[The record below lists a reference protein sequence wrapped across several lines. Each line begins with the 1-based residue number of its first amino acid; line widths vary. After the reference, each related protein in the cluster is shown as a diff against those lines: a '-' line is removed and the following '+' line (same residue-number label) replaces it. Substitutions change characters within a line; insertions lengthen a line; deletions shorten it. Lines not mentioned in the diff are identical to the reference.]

1 MAGALN
7 IGQAGPAHP
16 SPGHMTRAEFIA
28 LSASMMILTAL
39 GIDIMLPAFGD
50 VRRAFHLSP
59 DSTETSLIIAAFFLG
74 QVAQIVFGTVSDSW
88 GRLAIMRVGFPLYIA
103 GGLAGAMAPDLPTIY
118 VARFVQGMGAAAL
131 FMITI
136 ACVRDRFSGDEM
148 ARTMSLVLTIFLFT
162 PILAP
167 FLGAALLAVSSWR
180 IVFLVPPIFAV
191 GVFVWSLRLEES
203 LPSERRRPLDLRG
216 VTQTVRHVLGNATF
230 LRYVGVTTVVFSVF
244 SSYLASSERIVG
256 EIYRQPR
263 MFAWI
268 FAGTGALQSVSTFAN
283 SRLVRR
289 FGARRSLRALLL
301 IYCAVALALTL
312 VILWRGDP
320 PNMLIFFA
328 GMVTLVAL
336 VPTIEPN
343 SSALALEP
351 LGTMAGT
358 SAAIYGTTFFFVG
371 SLAGTFVSR
380 LLVSSVA
387 PLAIGH
393 AIAGVIALTLA
404 CTDGRR
410 LR

>member
-1 MAGALN
+1 MK
-7 IGQAGPAHP
+7 
-16 SPGHMTRAEFIA
+16 RAEFIA
-28 LSASMMILTAL
+28 LAASMMILTAL

-50 VRRAFHLSP
+50 VRREFRLSS

-74 QVAQIVFGTVSDSW
+74 QVAQIGFGTVSDSW
-88 GRLAIMRVGFPLYIA
+88 GRLAILRVGFPLYIA
-103 GGLAGAMAPDLPTIY
+103 GGLASALAPDLPSIY

-162 PILAP
+162 PIVAP
-167 FLGAALLAVSSWR
+167 FLGAALLAVASWR
-180 IVFLVPPIFAV
+180 VVFLVPPLFAV

-203 LPSERRRPLDLRG
+203 LPPERRLPLDPGG
-216 VTQTVRHVLGNATF
+216 VARAVRQVLGNATF

-244 SSYLASSERIVG
+244 SAYLASSERIIG
-256 EIYRQPR
+256 EIYGRPER
-263 MFAWI
+263 FVWI
-268 FAGTGALQSVSTFAN
+268 FAGTGVLQSVSTFLNA
-283 SRLVRR
+283 RLVRR
-289 FGARRSLRALLL
+289 VGARRSLRALLL
-301 IYCAVALALTL
+301 LYSAVAGALTL
-312 VILWRGDP
+312 AILWLGDP
-320 PNMLIFFA
+320 PDMAVFVA
-328 GMVTLVAL
+328 GIVMLVAL

-380 LLVSSVA
+380 LLVASVA

-393 AIAGVIALTLA
+393 AIAGVVALTLA
-404 CTDGRR
+404 CTDRR
-410 LR
+410 RR

>member
-1 MAGALN
+1 MK
-7 IGQAGPAHP
+7 
-16 SPGHMTRAEFIA
+16 RAEFIA
-28 LSASMMILTAL
+28 LAASMMILTAL

-50 VRRAFHLSP
+50 VRREFRLSS

-74 QVAQIVFGTVSDSW
+74 QVAQIGFGTVSDSW
-88 GRLAIMRVGFPLYIA
+88 GRLAILRVGFPLYIA
-103 GGLAGAMAPDLPTIY
+103 GGLASALAPDLPSIY

-162 PILAP
+162 PIVAP
-167 FLGAALLAVSSWR
+167 FLGAALLAVASWR
-180 IVFLVPPIFAV
+180 VVFLVPPLFAV

-203 LPSERRRPLDLRG
+203 LPPERRLPLDPGG
-216 VTQTVRHVLGNATF
+216 VARAVRQVLGNATF

-244 SSYLASSERIVG
+244 SAYLASSERIIG
-256 EIYRQPR
+256 EIYGRPER
-263 MFAWI
+263 FVWI
-268 FAGTGALQSVSTFAN
+268 FAGTGALQSVSTFLNA
-283 SRLVRR
+283 RLVRR
-289 FGARRSLRALLL
+289 VGARRSLRALLL
-301 IYCAVALALTL
+301 LYSAVAGALTL
-312 VILWRGDP
+312 AILWLGDP
-320 PNMLIFFA
+320 PDMAVFVA
-328 GMVTLVAL
+328 GIVMLVAL

-380 LLVSSVA
+380 LLVASVA

-393 AIAGVIALTLA
+393 AIAGVVALTLA
-404 CTDGRR
+404 CTDRR
-410 LR
+410 RR

>member
-1 MAGALN
+1 
-7 IGQAGPAHP
+7 
-16 SPGHMTRAEFIA
+16 MTRAEFLA
-28 LSASMMILTAL
+28 LSACMMILTAL
-39 GIDIMLPAFGD
+39 GIDIMLPAFAD
-50 VRRAFHLSP
+50 VRREFHLSP

-74 QVAQIVFGTVSDSW
+74 QVAQLGFGTVSDSW
-88 GRLAIMRVGFPLYIA
+88 GRLAILRIGFPLYIV
-103 GGLAGAMAPDLPTIY
+103 GGLAGALAPDLPTIY

-136 ACVRDRFSGDEM
+136 AGVRDRFSGDEM

-162 PILAP
+162 PIVAP

-180 IVFLVPPIFAV
+180 VVFLVPPIFAI
-191 GVFVWSLRLEES
+191 GAFVWSLRLEES
-203 LPSERRRPLDLRG
+203 LPPERRRPLDVGG
-216 VTQTVRHVLGNATF
+216 VARVVRQVLGNATF

-244 SSYLASSERIVG
+244 SAYLASSERIIG
-256 EIYRQPR
+256 EIYGKPEQ
-263 MFAWI
+263 FAWI
-268 FAGTGALQSVSTFAN
+268 FAGTGVLQSVSTFVS

-289 FGARRSLRALLL
+289 VGARRSLRALLL
-301 IYCAVALALTL
+301 LYSAVAGALTL

-320 PNMLIFFA
+320 PDMVIFVA
-328 GMVTLVAL
+328 GIVTLVAL

-351 LGTMAGT
+351 LGAMAGT

-380 LLVSSVA
+380 LLADSVA

-393 AIAGVIALTLA
+393 AIAGVIALALA
-404 CTDGRR
+404 FTDRR
-410 LR
+410 QS

>member
-1 MAGALN
+1 MN
-7 IGQAGPAHP
+7 
-16 SPGHMTRAEFIA
+16 RAEFIA

-59 DSTETSLIIAAFFLG
+59 DSTATSLIIASFFLG

-88 GRLAIMRVGFPLYIA
+88 GRLAILRMGFPLYIA
-103 GGLAGAMAPDLPTIY
+103 GGLASALAPDLPTIY
-118 VARFVQGMGAAAL
+118 LARFVQGMGAAAL

-136 ACVRDRFSGDEM
+136 ACVRDRFSGDDM

-162 PILAP
+162 PIVAP

-180 IVFLVPPIFAV
+180 LVFLVPPIV
-191 GVFVWSLRLEES
+191 GVAVFLWSMRLEES
-203 LPSERRRPLDLRG
+203 LPPEGRRPLDPGG
-216 VTQTVRHVLGNATF
+216 VIRAIRHVLGNATF
-230 LRYVGVTTVVFSVF
+230 LRYVGVTTAVFSVF
-244 SSYLASSERIVG
+244 SAYLASSERIIG
-256 EIYRQPR
+256 EIYGKPQL
-263 MFAWI
+263 FAWI

-301 IYCAVALALTL
+301 VYTAVAVGLALA
-312 VILWRGDP
+312 IRWRGDP
-320 PNMLIFFA
+320 PDMVIFVA
-328 GMVTLVAL
+328 GIVLLVAL

-380 LLVSSVA
+380 LLVASVA

-404 CTDGRR
+404 CTDRR
-410 LR
+410 RS

>member
-1 MAGALN
+1 
-7 IGQAGPAHP
+7 
-16 SPGHMTRAEFIA
+16 MTRVEFIA

-39 GIDIMLPAFGD
+39 GIDIMLPTFGD
-50 VRRAFHLSP
+50 VRREFHLSP
-59 DSTETSLIIAAFFLG
+59 DSTETSLIIASFFLG
-74 QVAQIVFGTVSDSW
+74 QVAQIGFGTVSDSW
-88 GRLAIMRVGFPLYIA
+88 GRLVILRIGFPLYIA
-103 GGLAGAMAPDLPTIY
+103 GGLAGALAPDLPTIC

-162 PILAP
+162 PIVAP
-167 FLGAALLAVSSWR
+167 FLGAGLLAVSSWR
-180 IVFLVPPIFAV
+180 VVFLVPPIFAI

-203 LPSERRRPLDLRG
+203 LPPERRRPLDAGG
-216 VTQTVRHVLGNATF
+216 VARAVRHVLGNATF

-244 SSYLASSERIVG
+244 SSYLASSERIIG
-256 EIYRQPR
+256 EIYGKPEQ
-263 MFAWI
+263 FAWI
-268 FAGTGALQSVSTFAN
+268 FAGTGALQSVSTFVN

-301 IYCAVALALTL
+301 LYSAVAGALTL

-320 PNMLIFFA
+320 PNMVIFVA
-328 GMVTLVAL
+328 GIVTLVAL

-380 LLVSSVA
+380 LLVNSVA

-393 AIAGVIALTLA
+393 AIAGVVALTLA
-404 CTDGRR
+404 FTDRR
-410 LR
+410 RS

>member
-1 MAGALN
+1 
-7 IGQAGPAHP
+7 
-16 SPGHMTRAEFIA
+16 MTRTEFIA

-39 GIDIMLPAFGD
+39 GIDIMLPTFGD
-50 VRRAFHLSP
+50 VRREFHLSP

-88 GRLAIMRVGFPLYIA
+88 GRLAILRVGFPLYIV
-103 GGLAGAMAPDLPTIY
+103 GGLASALAPDLPTIC

-162 PILAP
+162 PIVAP
-167 FLGAALLAVSSWR
+167 FLGAGLLAVSSWR
-180 IVFLVPPIFAV
+180 VVFLVPPLFAV
-191 GVFVWSLRLEES
+191 GVFVWSFRLEES
-203 LPSERRRPLDLRG
+203 LPPERRRPLDLVG
-216 VTQTVRHVLGNATF
+216 VARAVRHVLGNATF

-244 SSYLASSERIVG
+244 SSYLASSERIIG
-256 EIYRQPR
+256 EIYGQPQL
-263 MFAWI
+263 FAWI
-268 FAGTGALQSVSTFAN
+268 FAGTGALQSVSTFVN

-301 IYCAVALALTL
+301 LYSAVAGGLTL

-320 PNMLIFFA
+320 PDMVVFVI
-328 GMVTLVAL
+328 GIVTLVAL

-351 LGTMAGT
+351 LETMAGT

-380 LLVSSVA
+380 LLVTTVA

-393 AIAGVIALTLA
+393 AIAGVVALTLA
-404 CTDGRR
+404 FTDRR
-410 LR
+410 RS

>member
-1 MAGALN
+1 
-7 IGQAGPAHP
+7 
-16 SPGHMTRAEFIA
+16 MTRAEFIA

-50 VRRAFHLSP
+50 VRRAFHLSS
-59 DSTETSLIIAAFFLG
+59 DSTETSLIIASFFLG
-74 QVAQIVFGTVSDSW
+74 QVAQIGFGAVSDSW
-88 GRLAIMRVGFPLYIA
+88 GRLAILRIGFPLYIV
-103 GGLAGAMAPDLPTIY
+103 GGLASALAPDLPTIY
-118 VARFVQGMGAAAL
+118 VARFVQGMGAAAI

-136 ACVRDRFSGDEM
+136 ASVRDRFSGDDM
-148 ARTMSLVLTIFLFT
+148 ARAMSLVLTIFLFT
-162 PILAP
+162 PIVAP
-167 FLGAALLAVSSWR
+167 FLGAALLALSSWR
-180 IVFLVPPIFAV
+180 IVFLVPPIVAV
-191 GVFVWSLRLEES
+191 GVFAWSLRLEES
-203 LPSERRRPLDLRG
+203 LPAERRRPLDLGG
-216 VTQTVRHVLGNATF
+216 VVQAVRHVLGNATF

-244 SSYLASSERIVG
+244 SAYLASSERIVG
-256 EIYRQPR
+256 EIYGKPR
-263 MFAWI
+263 LFAWI

-289 FGARRSLRALLL
+289 VGARRSLRALLL
-301 IYCAVALALTL
+301 VYSAVAGALTL

-320 PNMLIFFA
+320 PDMPIFFA
-328 GMVTLVAL
+328 GMAMLVAL

-380 LLVSSVA
+380 LLVSSLA

-393 AIAGVIALTLA
+393 AIAGAIALALA
-404 CTDGRR
+404 CTDRR
-410 LR
+410 RS

>member
-1 MAGALN
+1 MK
-7 IGQAGPAHP
+7 
-16 SPGHMTRAEFIA
+16 RAEFIA
-28 LSASMMILTAL
+28 LSACMMILTAL

-50 VRRAFHLSP
+50 VRRQFHLGP

-103 GGLAGAMAPDLPTIY
+103 GGVASALAPDLPTIY
-118 VARFVQGMGAAAL
+118 VARFIQGMGAAAL

-136 ACVRDRFSGDEM
+136 ACVRDRFAGDDM
-148 ARTMSLVLTIFLFT
+148 ARTMSLVLTLFLFT
-162 PILAP
+162 PIVAP

-180 IVFLVPPIFAV
+180 VVFLVPPIFAV

-203 LPSERRRPLDLRG
+203 LPPERRRPLDLGG
-216 VTQTVRHVLGNATF
+216 VMQAVRHVLGNATF

-256 EIYRQPR
+256 EIYGKPGL
-263 MFAWI
+263 FAWI

-301 IYCAVALALTL
+301 IYCAVAGGLTL
-312 VILWRGDP
+312 VVLWRGDP
-320 PNMLIFFA
+320 PDMLIFFA
-328 GMVTLVAL
+328 GMVLLVAL

-393 AIAGVIALTLA
+393 AIAGIIALALA

-410 LR
+410 S